1 MVAGKTLEGQVHL
14 GDAGLEDEDEDEEV
28 DDEEGDE
35 SEGDEVESI
44 EDIKIQNG
52 VFKYRVRWVGCKPSE
67 DTWEPEESFT
77 GSESKALLQQYREA
91 HKDKVEELLKAD
103 KAKKGR
109 RPKRGPRW
117 EYVSEIVT
125 RDEGSSLK
133 PRELQEDDVF
143 YGQPA
148 REIAAANSELK
159 KLFDPTHKNS
169 ATELFLTKTDPAV
182 KVTRSQTKALIAS
195 REASRSNTPI
205 PTKIVTGEDS
215 SRASASP
222 PSSQCAK
229 GPKKKVNVTAKKGTK
244 RKASEVKEEGAMET
258 VVITSSTVAQAASNS
273 SANPPIVLKLTL
285 KKSGMP
291 VRKKRSNS
299 EKLSKQRKKK
309 EKNGSPGV
317 PITPPSPKADE
328 EKEGLKESVDSVEV
342 DQYSAKCEE
351 SESVRPS
358 SVEEI
363 EPSASNAQ
371 NFEPVEELSQAVKSG
386 GRAVHLLPG
395 PISLNEGLTSHV
407 VNNMLRDL
415 EIKHYGEEERY
426 PYTQEQFN
434 DAILS
439 GNFMRVRKAMVNNV
453 LTSPRLAMWCN
464 PYGANLL
471 HLLCRSTKCDSMHAG
486 DDIATILC
494 SIAPSLLC
502 GRDNLGKIPLHDAV
516 DKGQVCRVTRL
527 LMFHSPVN
535 VTDRNGNSPLSLAY
549 SKNHAKMVKVL
560 LQAGASFHMLE
571 GSERRKSE
579 NLRKR
584 RAYDVLTKHSR
595 MLSSILQRT
604 RRKVYRLLTEVRP
617 TSPCLTA
624 PFSDGPDFCFNFY
637 HTPAAHLDGGLYAN
651 FLFLHVISMKA
662 DGYTW
667 QARCWGG
674 LRLSQAP
681 TLNGRSLEPT
691 SKTDRGDH
699 MIFAISPAN
708 GQNSLQIRIG
718 ESEMSKRVILAVQ
731 VVLVKRAVRE
741 GYSSSQNHYPP
752 LEQVPM
758 IGPM

>member
-1 MVAGKTLEGQVHL
+1 DRGCLE
-14 GDAGLEDEDEDEEV
+14 
-28 DDEEGDE
+28 
-35 SEGDEVESI
+35 
-44 EDIKIQNG
+44 
-52 VFKYRVRWVGCKPSE
+52 
-67 DTWEPEESFT
+67 
-77 GSESKALLQQYREA
+77 
-91 HKDKVEELLKAD
+91 
-103 KAKKGR
+103 AKKGR

-258 VVITSSTVAQAASNS
+258 VVITSSTVAQLKNSRKSVFANQLQAASNS

-317 PITPPSPKADE
+317 SITPPSPKADE

-426 PYTQEQFN
+426 PYTQE
-434 DAILS
+434 
-439 GNFMRVRKAMVNNV
+439 V
-453 LTSPRLAMWCN
+453 
-464 PYGANLL
+464 
-471 HLLCRSTKCDSMHAG
+471 
-486 DDIATILC
+486 
-494 SIAPSLLC
+494 
-502 GRDNLGKIPLHDAV
+502 
-516 DKGQVCRVTRL
+516 
-527 LMFHSPVN
+527 
-535 VTDRNGNSPLSLAY
+535 
-549 SKNHAKMVKVL
+549 
-560 LQAGASFHMLE
+560 
-571 GSERRKSE
+571 
-579 NLRKR
+579 
-584 RAYDVLTKHSR
+584 
-595 MLSSILQRT
+595 
-604 RRKVYRLLTEVRP
+604 
-617 TSPCLTA
+617 
-624 PFSDGPDFCFNFY
+624 
-637 HTPAAHLDGGLYAN
+637 
-651 FLFLHVISMKA
+651 
-662 DGYTW
+662 
-667 QARCWGG
+667 
-674 LRLSQAP
+674 
-681 TLNGRSLEPT
+681 
-691 SKTDRGDH
+691 
-699 MIFAISPAN
+699 
-708 GQNSLQIRIG
+708 
-718 ESEMSKRVILAVQ
+718 
-731 VVLVKRAVRE
+731 
-741 GYSSSQNHYPP
+741 
-752 LEQVPM
+752 
-758 IGPM
+758 